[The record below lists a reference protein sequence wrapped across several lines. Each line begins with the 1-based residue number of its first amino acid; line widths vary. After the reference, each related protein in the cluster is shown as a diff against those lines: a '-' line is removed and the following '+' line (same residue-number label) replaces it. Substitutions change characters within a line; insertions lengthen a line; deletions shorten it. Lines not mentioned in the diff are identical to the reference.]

1 MELTDKQRRT
11 FEELN
16 VKLGDVYRL
25 RKYSLLHRSYLFN
38 AYAVC
43 SQPVRGLKLVCDV
56 IGDVADF
63 SLQVGLDVRKPS
75 P

>member
-1 MELTDKQRRT
+1 MELMDKQRCT
-11 FEELN
+11 FEETN

-25 RKYSLLHRSYLFN
+25 RKYSLLHRSYLFD
-38 AYAVC
+38 AYVVC
-43 SQPVRGLKLVCDV
+43 SQPVRGLRLVCDV
-56 IGDVADF
+56 IGDVAF